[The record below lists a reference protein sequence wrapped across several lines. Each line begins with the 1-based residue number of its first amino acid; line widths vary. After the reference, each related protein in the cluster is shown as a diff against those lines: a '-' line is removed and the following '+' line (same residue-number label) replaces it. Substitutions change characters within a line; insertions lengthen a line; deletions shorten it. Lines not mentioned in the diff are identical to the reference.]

1 MPKLLGVNI
10 LGAAL
15 AAIAMFFIGF
25 LWYGVLFQDIWL
37 AARGYTAEDMA
48 AANPAWMAGGFVI
61 ELFAAFGIGW
71 LMSRHNI
78 SQLGTAVMF
87 AIPLSLLIA
96 VPMVSYEFVYGLQH
110 SVPGWI
116 VDTTHVIAT
125 FVVGA
130 AVLSFFS
137 D

>member
-1 MPKLLGVNI
+1 MPKFLGVSV
-10 LGAAL
+10 LGAVL

-25 LWYGVLFQDIWL
+25 LWYGVLFQDIWM
-37 AARGYTAEDMA
+37 AARGYTAEDMT
-48 AANPAWMAGGFVI
+48 AANPAWMAGGFLI
-61 ELFAAFGIGW
+61 ELVSALGIGW
-71 LMSRHNI
+71 LMSRGNI
-78 SQLGTAVMF
+78 SKLGSAVMF

-110 SVPGWI
+110 SIPGWI
-116 VDTTHVIAT
+116 VDTTHVVAT
-125 FVVGA
+125 FTVGA